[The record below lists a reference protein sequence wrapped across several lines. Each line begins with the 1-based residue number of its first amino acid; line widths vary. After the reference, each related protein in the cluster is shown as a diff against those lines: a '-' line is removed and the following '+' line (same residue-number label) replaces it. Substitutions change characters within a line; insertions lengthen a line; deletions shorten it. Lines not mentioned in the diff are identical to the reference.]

1 MNKIRF
7 SPAVQ
12 HGLKIYSATNSSKY
26 SIIEDSSTKKF
37 YIRIISAE
45 DCRSWDY
52 PQWASDGFTSIQA
65 AEDFLN
71 NRNWQTATSEKIE
84 KLHSNSANFCED
96 FKDAMNVL
104 GFMHSKV
111 SGEFL
116 DDAEVYSF
124 RSHGDPKLDIRITYN
139 DDTHEMQ
146 TFAWINEARIPLN
159 KLPRPTT
166 DLSRMIRNT
175 ERLISRYVEDCDVF
189 CSATL
194 IDLSERKD
202 VITAG
207 ISTRDMLRNIVK
219 VKSSNVWGYALNIKN
234 RKDRF
239 GDLIVQFKGKNGG
252 PDDVYLYYDVPVNI
266 YRRWQSA
273 PSKGHFFWQYIR
285 NNFQYRKL
293 TGNKRGVL
301 PNAIN

>member
-37 YIRIISAE
+37 YIRIISSE
-45 DCRSWDY
+45 DCRDWEY
-52 PQWASDGFTSIQA
+52 PQWGSQGFNSITA
-65 AEDFLN
+65 AEEFLN
-71 NRNWQTATSEKIE
+71 DRDWKSATSEKIE
-84 KLHSNSANFCED
+84 KLHSTDDNFRED
-96 FKDAMNVL
+96 FKDAMRVL
-104 GFMHSKV
+104 GFMHSEV

-124 RSHGDPKLDIRITYN
+124 RSQGDPKLDIRITYN

-194 IDLSERKD
+194 IDISERKD

-252 PDDVYLYYDVPVNI
+252 PDDVYLYYDVPVNL